1 MVHITDGELSILLN
15 ACTKIK
21 AALRLDKSPA
31 AQNILK
37 GIIESE
43 QIVRSKMGKDAAPLG
58 GSASISKTKDLF
70 EMFNLTQRVR

>member
-1 MVHITDGELSILLN
+1 MVHISDAELSILLN
-15 ACTKIK
+15 AFTKIK

-43 QIVRSKMGKDAAPLG
+43 QIVKSKMAAPMG
-58 GSASISKTKDLF
+58 GSASTSKAIYYL
-70 EMFNLTQRVR
+70 QVR